1 MNDDIDD
8 IDEVFGYNKPEQ
20 MTEGV
25 TVKDVININY
35 LPKNKSP
42 INNLFLV
49 APLFSPCSRNLKEGD
64 KYREIQ
70 ITDQFGYSVEIE
82 GSRLNMTV
90 DFPIWSHIIRLVI
103 ENETNKIVMN
113 YVDFAKILGYSRK
126 DLGKKLQDRIKASLK
141 RLHNQTIELED
152 ADEFGD
158 DEIMGLLEGGTI
170 KKKKKQVVVLVNKK
184 IIELYK
190 NDRFKLIDLDFYNS
204 LDNEMTKALF
214 LYYENHGKVVYPLRL
229 SDIKLRMNLVSKNE
243 KEINRQIKAAHESL
257 EKIGYLESF
266 EYTRKNKERY
276 VEVKKANVS
285 VRKK

>member
-1 MNDDIDD
+1 VSDDI
-8 IDEVFGYNKPEQ
+8 ETFGFEKPDQ

-25 TVKDVININY
+25 TVKDVINIDY

-82 GSRLNMTV
+82 GARLNMTI

-103 ENETNKIVMN
+103 EKETNKIVMN
-113 YVDFAKILGYSRK
+113 YVDFAKILGYNRK
-126 DLGKKLQDRIKASLK
+126 DLGKKLQDRIKSSLK

-170 KKKKKQVVVLVNKK
+170 KKRKKQVVILVNKK

-204 LDNEMTKALF
+204 LDNEMTKALY

-229 SDIKLRMNLVSKNE
+229 SDIRIRMNLVSKNE
-243 KEINRQIKAAHESL
+243 KEINRQIKLAHESL
-257 EKIGYLESF
+257 KEVGYLENF
-266 EYTRKNKERY
+266 KYTIKNKEKY
-276 VEVKKANVS
+276 IEVKKSNKLII
-285 VRKK
+285 RKK

>member
-1 MNDDIDD
+1 MSDDI
-8 IDEVFGYNKPEQ
+8 ETFGFEKPDQ
-20 MTEGV
+20 MAEGV
-25 TVKDVININY
+25 TVKDVINIDY

-82 GSRLNMTV
+82 GARLNMTI

-103 ENETNKIVMN
+103 EKETNKIVMN
-113 YVDFAKILGYSRK
+113 YVDFAKILGYNRK
-126 DLGKKLQDRIKASLK
+126 DLGKKLQDRIKSSLK

-170 KKKKKQVVVLVNKK
+170 KKRKKQVVILVNKK

-204 LDNEMTKALF
+204 LDNEMTKALY

-229 SDIKLRMNLVSKNE
+229 SDIRIRMNLVSKNE
-243 KEINRQIKAAHESL
+243 KEINRQIKLAHESL
-257 EKIGYLESF
+257 KEVGYLEDF
-266 EYTRKNKERY
+266 KYTIKNKEKY
-276 VEVKKANVS
+276 IEVKKSNKLII
-285 VRKK
+285 RKK